1 MRRNHLFTLLVLSV
15 LILGAFLMLESFVRS
30 ATYPAPLTRV
40 PAEPPAP
47 IEAVELDTGNG
58 DRVTAWGSP
67 VEGAPAGRPAGVFL
81 HGNGDNLETLR
92 RAGLYERLDELRI
105 PWLAIDYPG
114 YGRSTGK
121 PGEKPLVASGV
132 AALEAAE
139 RRWPERPVVLAG
151 WSIGAAVAVQV
162 AARYPERV
170 AGLVLVSPFTRLA
183 DVAAVHFPGFIVRP
197 LLAGRYD
204 SLAAAPDLPHPALV
218 LHGARDRII
227 PTEQGE
233 RLSEALGGEV
243 RWVTVPGSGHNDIL
257 GQDLVWAEMER
268 FLDGL

>member
-1 MRRNHLFTLLVLSV
+1 MRRSHLFKLLTLLALTLMVL
-15 LILGAFLMLESFVRS
+15 LMFESFVRN

-47 IEAVELDTGNG
+47 IEAMELDTGNG
-58 DRVTAWGSP
+58 DRVTAWASP
-67 VEGAPAGRPAGVFL
+67 ADAAPPGRPVGVFL

-92 RAGLYERLDELRI
+92 RAGLYRRLDDLEI

-162 AARYPERV
+162 AARHPQRV

-183 DVAAVHFPGFIVRP
+183 DVAAVHFPAFIVRP

-204 SLAAAPDLPHPALV
+204 SLAAAPHLPHPALV
-218 LHGARDRII
+218 LHGERDRII
-227 PTEQGE
+227 PADQGE
-233 RLSEALGGEV
+233 RLAGELGGEV

-257 GQDLVWAEMER
+257 GQDRVWSEMKR
-268 FLDGL
+268 FLDGI